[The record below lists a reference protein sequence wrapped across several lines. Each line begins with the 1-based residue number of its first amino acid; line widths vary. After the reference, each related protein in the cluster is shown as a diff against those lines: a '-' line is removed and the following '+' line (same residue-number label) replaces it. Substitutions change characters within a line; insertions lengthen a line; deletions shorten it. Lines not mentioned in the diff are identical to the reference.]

1 MNATKKIYEAP
12 VVRDAG
18 AMVERTRVK
27 QQSPAEPNN
36 PILGQFGAA
45 DIGFGL

>member
-12 VVRDAG
+12 VVRAAG
-18 AMVERTRVK
+18 ALVEETRVK
-27 QQSPAEPNN
+27 QLGRAEPDN
-36 PILGQFGAA
+36 PTLGQFGAA